1 MPIITIRGLGACSV
15 PFGLRVE
22 KASDSGLHILPLPKV
37 GQEVGRFLIEKE
49 LPRGGQARVYRAWQ
63 LDLQRP
69 VALKLLPASFAS
81 DNDALTRFRR
91 EIENVAKVS
100 HPNVVHVYEA
110 GELDGHAFFTMEF
123 IEGEDAE
130 TVVRKGPL
138 GPDEAAALIEAV
150 ARGVQQAHRAGI
162 VHRDIKPG
170 NIILRKD
177 DTPVLTDFG
186 LAQDLSHSNALTQ
199 TGVSMGTPAYMAPE
213 QARGERARVGKRSD
227 VYALGATLYTL
238 LTGKRPVEGE
248 SAYELMVKVA
258 ESEGPK
264 WPRDA
269 REEIPL
275 DLRAIVERAMQND
288 PGKRYESAEELADDL
303 ERFLRGDWVV
313 ARSRGKLSKLWAR
326 GRRFIPAAAVLVL
339 AAGVAAGIVYS
350 DLSTLAI
357 NDNGTGKP
365 IDYQDLSKD
374 FRDTPG
380 TQVDRLFGKEGPWTL
395 RNATAARSQGDD
407 LLLTRRDPGHLLI
420 AHRDPVCWGDFELR
434 TQLFAQG
441 VDGPVTL
448 LVGMPESES
457 AQDTAYGV
465 ALGDG
470 ALSQFVLYRLGVP
483 VFSGQRF
490 DGQPVLESGR
500 WYEAAVTRRAQSLG
514 FALTDQ
520 LTGVTVAGFEFED
533 DFPALVSEVRPEGRL
548 ERQRYGIS
556 AHAATLG
563 VRNVT
568 VSHSDHRHSTE
579 ELLFSV
585 GQYAEAEA
593 RLKARLAALV
603 ADNTADARSERA
615 RLYFLRGRC
624 LLAMGKPDSA
634 AGDLAMARELTD
646 DMRLR
651 AQAFL
656 LGAGIETVRGND
668 EAALAQ
674 LRAARLSSSGPQ
686 QARVFHAA
694 ATTAK
699 SLEAEPDRALLYHD
713 YVANNALGTPQLV
726 ADALHTGAKLRLA
739 RGLGDD
745 IEAARAALRRVASPT
760 YARFGATFGPAVV
773 LLFEQRWNDLIAD
786 PEESAAGAEVE
797 ALAGLMET
805 SSRGYGVDATL
816 FVTPLVRASWRARL
830 AMGPADSGALVRATR
845 WLALAQQGDGAPWAN
860 ALQVLAREEHPALFE
875 GGLEA
880 RKTGWND
887 LVRGMKPGDPG
898 FGALSA
904 LADFFLVDAQN
915 AADAQRR
922 ADLFRH
928 SMRRELK
935 DTPRHWIADAE
946 PEKFIEYCVGLY
958 FVAFDRAKG
967 RSLLETAATG
977 KAGALA
983 LLKGRVEQ
991 WLPQQRE

>member
-1 MPIITIRGLGACSV
+1 M
-15 PFGLRVE
+15 E
-22 KASDSGLHILPLPKV
+22 NASDSGLHILPLPKV

-150 ARGVQQAHRAGI
+150 ARGVQQAHSAGI

-313 ARSRGKLSKLWAR
+313 ARSRGRISKLWAR

-357 NDNGTGKP
+357 NDNGVGKP

-374 FRDTPG
+374 FRNTPE
-380 TQVDRLFGKEGPWTL
+380 TQVDRLFGKDGPWTL
-395 RNATAARSQGDD
+395 RNATATRPQGDD
-407 LLLTRRDPGHLLI
+407 LVLTRRDPGHLLI

-434 TQLFAQG
+434 TQLFVQG
-441 VDGPVTL
+441 SDGPVTL
-448 LVGMPESES
+448 LVGMPESGS
-457 AQDTAYGV
+457 AEDTAYGV

-470 ALSQFVLYRLGVP
+470 AVSQYVLYRLGVP
-483 VFSGQRF
+483 VFSGQRV

-514 FALTDQ
+514 FTLTEQ

-585 GQYAEAEA
+585 GQFDQAEA
-593 RLKARLAALV
+593 RLKARLEGGNTTAL
-603 ADNTADARSERA
+603 TAEARAERA
-615 RLYFLRGRC
+615 RLLFLRARCRLALGR
-624 LLAMGKPDSA
+624 AESA
-634 AGDLAMARELTD
+634 ADDLAAARSMTD
-646 DMRLR
+646 DPALR
-651 AQAFL
+651 AHAFL
-656 LGAGIETVRGND
+656 LGAGIATRNGD
-668 EAALAQ
+668 DDAALAQ
-674 LRAARLSSSGPQ
+674 LRAARLSAAGPQ

-694 ATTAK
+694 MLAATDVK
-699 SLEAEPDRALLYHD
+699 NEPDRALLYLD
-713 YVANNALGTPQLV
+713 YVSNNALGTPGLV
-726 ADALHTGAKLRLA
+726 SSALLQSARIRLA
-739 RGLGDD
+739 RSDP
-745 IEAARAALRRVASPT
+745 ESVAQARGALRRVAT
-760 YARFGATFGPAVV
+760 AGYRRFGANFVPAVT
-773 LLFEQRWNDLIAD
+773 LLFEQRWGDLLQSTPATD
-786 PEESAAGAEVE
+786 GEPAPGTELD
-797 ALAGLMET
+797 ALAGLLA
-805 SSRGYGVDATL
+805 SAADGYAVDNTL
-816 FVTPLVRASWRARL
+816 LVRPLARASWLERLSMAPSESTRMQRAL
-830 AMGPADSGALVRATR
+830 AWLELSARHGDGLERQWAGAL
-845 WLALAQQGDGAPWAN
+845 LA
-860 ALQVLAREEHPALFE
+860 LAREEHPNLSD

-880 RKTGWND
+880 RKAAWTAVAESLD
-887 LVRGMKPGDPG
+887 KADPATV
-898 FGALSA
+898 ALA
-904 LADFFLVDAQN
+904 ELADFFLVDA
-915 AADAQRR
+915 ASPADAQRR
-922 ADLFRH
+922 AELFRH
-928 SMRRELK
+928 RMRRELGAA
-935 DTPRHWIADAE
+935 PRHWIADAE

-958 FVAFDRAKG
+958 FLSFDRPKA
-967 RSLLETAATG
+967 RSLLETAAAG
-977 KAGALA
+977 KSGALVI
-983 LLKGRVEQ
+983 LKGRVDQ
-991 WLPQQRE
+991 WLPPERE